1 MKGPGVSKVV
11 KGIGSE
17 GVWGQLEAK
26 QCFRGQSFWGVW
38 SGTGSDIRVGRR
50 IGGGG
55 GGVIS
60 VFGERSAS
68 VGEVFIFA
76 GGWALGYHSMGF
88 QRFPGIS

>member
-11 KGIGSE
+11 RGIGSE

-50 IGGGG
+50 IGG
-55 GGVIS
+55 V
-60 VFGERSAS
+60 
-68 VGEVFIFA
+68 
-76 GGWALGYHSMGF
+76 
-88 QRFPGIS
+88 

>member
-1 MKGPGVSKVV
+1 MFPGTILC
-11 KGIGSE
+11 GGS
-17 GVWGQLEAK
+17 GLGLALIFVWGGAL
-26 QCFRGQSFWGVW
+26 
-38 SGTGSDIRVGRR
+38 
-50 IGGGG
+50 GGGG
-55 GGVIS
+55 LFS

>member
-1 MKGPGVSKVV
+1 MFTGAILCG
-11 KGIGSE
+11 GSWT
-17 GVWGQLEAK
+17 GAG
-26 QCFRGQSFWGVW
+26 
-38 SGTGSDIRVGRR
+38 SGIRVARR
-50 IGGGG
+50 VGEGGGG
-55 GGVIS
+55 LIS

>member
-1 MKGPGVSKVV
+1 MFPGTILC
-11 KGIGSE
+11 GGS
-17 GVWGQLEAK
+17 GLGLGLALIFVWGGALGE
-26 QCFRGQSFWGVW
+26 
-38 SGTGSDIRVGRR
+38 
-50 IGGGG
+50 GGGL
-55 GGVIS
+55 IS

>member
-1 MKGPGVSKVV
+1 MLAKLSRELGLM
-11 KGIGSE
+11 GS
-17 GVWGQLEAK
+17 GASL
-26 QCFRGQSFWGVW
+26 GQSNVSGDNPLWGVW
-38 SGTGSDIRVGRR
+38 SGTGAGSDIRVGRR
-50 IGGGG
+50 IGGL
-55 GGVIS
+55 IS

>member
-1 MKGPGVSKVV
+1 MFPGAILC
-11 KGIGSE
+11 GGSWT
-17 GVWGQLEAK
+17 GAG
-26 QCFRGQSFWGVW
+26 
-38 SGTGSDIRVGRR
+38 SGIRVARR
-50 IGGGG
+50 VGGEGGG
-55 GGVIS
+55 GGVLLS